1 MLHNYTY
8 FSKVR
13 FDVYDTISTI
23 STIFFLFHHSSFIP
37 LVFHT
42 FTHLF
47 IPYSAL
53 CGGELTD
60 ATGTVLSPDWPQSYS
75 KGQDCVWQIHV
86 SEDKRIELDVQ
97 MWVCVYG
104 CWCVHVI
111 QVIHFYSLV
120 NESATTD
127 LAQLVDVLID
137 VFLSFPPT
145 KVWTF
150 VTMTFSPSLMG
161 MTSCPMWLVS
171 IWGHGKGSGSCLV
184 AQRSLFSFRVTQ
196 MIPPSSWAKASWFT
210 IEVKWWTI
218 IIIPC
223 FITFFAFHFMLSI
236 WLGCHFTWS
245 SPEVEPND
253 TCPTLPPIEFGWSS
267 SSHVSL
273 VRGSVI
279 TYQCQPGYDIVGSD
293 IITCQWDLSWSNSPP
308 TCVKSKSTDSFMNSV
323 LDCLTHLWGMA

>member
-111 QVIHFYSLV
+111 QVIQFYSLV

-127 LAQLVDVLID
+127 LAHLVDVLID
-137 VFLSFPPT
+137 VFLSFPQP
-145 KVWTF
+145 KF
-150 VTMTFSPSLMG
+150 E
-161 MTSCPMWLVS
+161 
-171 IWGHGKGSGSCLV
+171 H
-184 AQRSLFSFRVTQ
+184 
-196 MIPPSSWAKASWFT
+196 SSQW
-210 IEVKWWTI
+210 
-218 IIIPC
+218 
-223 FITFFAFHFMLSI
+223 H
-236 WLGCHFTWS
+236 
-245 SPEVEPND
+245 
-253 TCPTLPPIEFGWSS
+253 
-267 SSHVSL
+267 SH
-273 VRGSVI
+273 
-279 TYQCQPGYDIVGSD
+279 
-293 IITCQWDLSWSNSPP
+293 
-308 TCVKSKSTDSFMNSV
+308 
-323 LDCLTHLWGMA
+323 HLWWAWPHVPCDWSVFGVTGKVPGRVWWLRGHYSVSEWPRWFHLHPEPRLPDSLSR